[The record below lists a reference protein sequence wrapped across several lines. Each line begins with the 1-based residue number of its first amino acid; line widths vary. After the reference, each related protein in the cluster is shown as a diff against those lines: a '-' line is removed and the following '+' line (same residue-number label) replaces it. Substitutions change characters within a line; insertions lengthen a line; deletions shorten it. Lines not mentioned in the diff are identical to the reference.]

1 MAAMAAMPLIK
12 GLGATLGLANNA
24 KRAVDIL
31 KELGNVP
38 EEGYLLWRLL
48 DATSP
53 ALELAVELACRH
65 ETLRYVESAVAMT
78 QRTIQ
83 RCEQVL
89 QREEEEG
96 DERPED
102 AASWSTWFAVKKGG
116 VERRVLVKTLCE
128 NLSMCQQALQL
139 GLMAVQVEFG
149 PCRTQAPFQLLPDVV
164 EAAKTML
171 ESFEMGRCDHQLLC
185 VAQLWELAASS
196 TRQAG
201 ADWSERGLFQ
211 CSLHLD
217 AGRLTLQLVGLDEG
231 PEEEGVEAVSDGL
244 QGLSVHASGSAG
256 LPDRQLL
263 ALDEG
268 SCFERSTLG
277 AIVGEECLSSR
288 RDSAALA
295 YKVSGGAADASATP
309 RSRALSTALRFLPAG
324 SGVSAEVCETVVAFC
339 RMKGGSLD
347 SPHLSAVF
355 DGGEATTAELLRQL
369 RAGTGEYEADGDQTP
384 ASRTPGFAS
393 TPVSKSVGGRG

>member
-1 MAAMAAMPLIK
+1 M
-12 GLGATLGLANNA
+12 GLY
-24 KRAVDIL
+24 
-31 KELGNVP
+31 P
-38 EEGYLLWRLL
+38 Y
-48 DATSP
+48 S
-53 ALELAVELACRH
+53 
-65 ETLRYVESAVAMT
+65 SAV
-78 QRTIQ
+78 
-83 RCEQVL
+83 
-89 QREEEEG
+89 
-96 DERPED
+96 
-102 AASWSTWFAVKKGG
+102 
-116 VERRVLVKTLCE
+116 
-128 NLSMCQQALQL
+128 
-139 GLMAVQVEFG
+139 
-149 PCRTQAPFQLLPDVV
+149 
-164 EAAKTML
+164 
-171 ESFEMGRCDHQLLC
+171 
-185 VAQLWELAASS
+185 
-196 TRQAG
+196 
-201 ADWSERGLFQ
+201 
-211 CSLHLD
+211 
-217 AGRLTLQLVGLDEG
+217 
-231 PEEEGVEAVSDGL
+231 
-244 QGLSVHASGSAG
+244 LSVHASGSAG